1 MSKAFAFAGA
11 RVGYLAASKG
21 IIDCVRIVRM
31 PYHLSAVTQAA
42 ALAAFDHTDEQL
54 SRVAHLRE
62 IRNATAAW
70 LREQTYKGRPL
81 ETAATQSNFILFGG
95 HFDKRERVFD
105 ELLKRGVLI
114 RVVGPDGWMRVC
126 MGTIVRETSESKVEL
141 SLNLDGTGKTDID
154 TSVPFYNHMMTALG
168 KHSLIDLTIKATGD
182 TDIDAHHTV
191 EDIAIVFGEALKQAL
206 GDKRGIRRF
215 ADATVPLDEALAKA
229 VVDISGR
236 PYCVCSGEPEG
247 FEYCMIGGHFTGS
260 LVRHVME
267 SIANHAGIC
276 LHLQVLA
283 GRDPHHI
290 AEAEFKALAR
300 ALRFAIEPDPR
311 VDGIPSTKGAL

>member
-1 MSKAFAFAGA
+1 MA
-11 RVGYLAASKG
+11 R
-21 IIDCVRIVRM
+21 
-31 PYHLSAVTQAA
+31 
-42 ALAAFDHTDEQL
+42 
-54 SRVAHLRE
+54 
-62 IRNATAAW
+62 TA
-70 LREQTYKGRPL
+70 
-81 ETAATQSNFILFGG
+81 
-95 HFDKRERVFD
+95 
-105 ELLKRGVLI
+105 
-114 RVVGPDGWMRVC
+114 
-126 MGTIVRETSESKVEL
+126 TIVRETSESKVEL

-276 LHLQVLA
+276 RGLPVVIPIILPKPNSRHWHVRCVLPSNRIHVWTVSPA
-283 GRDPHHI
+283 PKVLCNERQGFESGR
-290 AEAEFKALAR
+290 FQR
-300 ALRFAIEPDPR
+300 R
-311 VDGIPSTKGAL
+311 

>member
-1 MSKAFAFAGA
+1 MTVSGNK
-11 RVGYLAASKG
+11 
-21 IIDCVRIVRM
+21 
-31 PYHLSAVTQAA
+31 
-42 ALAAFDHTDEQL
+42 
-54 SRVAHLRE
+54 
-62 IRNATAAW
+62 
-70 LREQTYKGRPL
+70 L
-81 ETAATQSNFILFGG
+81 ETEQNRGG
-95 HFDKRERVFD
+95 CGRRNHRNRNLVAVISQLQHRKRSRN
-105 ELLKRGVLI
+105 LARTA
-114 RVVGPDGWMRVC
+114 
-126 MGTIVRETSESKVEL
+126 TIVRETSESKVEL

-168 KHSLIDLTIKATGD
+168 KHSLIDLKIKATGD

-236 PYCVCSGEPEG
+236 PYCVCTGEPEG

-267 SIANHAGIC
+267 SIAMHAGIC
-276 LHLQVLA
+276 LHLHVIS